1 MYWEQN
7 VSNGFK
13 LSNVVET
20 IKQAF
25 ADHVHKLSGTV
36 GH

>member
-1 MYWEQN
+1 M
-7 VSNGFK
+7 SNGFK

-20 IKQAF
+20 RKLVF